1 MRNDT
6 IEIEIERLKEWARQ
20 LGADGSNTKSKVK
33 EEIEAII
40 ERSANIQI
48 AKENIGYG
56 IIKDR
61 A

>member
-1 MRNDT
+1 MKDT

-33 EEIEAII
+33 EEIEAVI
-40 ERSANIQI
+40 ERNANIQI
-48 AKENIGYG
+48 AKENTGYG
-56 IIKDR
+56 ISKER

>member
-1 MRNDT
+1 MRNDM

-20 LGADGSNTKSKVK
+20 LGADGSNTKNKVK

-40 ERSANIQI
+40 ERAANIQI
-48 AKENIGYG
+48 AKENTGYG
-56 IIKDR
+56 IIKER

>member
-1 MRNDT
+1 MRKDT

-40 ERSANIQI
+40 ERAANIQI